1 MNDNEATNASS
12 SNKRSSEHLVTEC
25 EENCRVF
32 DEDHVNEPDDRG
44 GFGSGA
50 HVGADLI
57 VPVSEVEEY
66 KGEHKRSAEYWPIPD
81 TDGLVKICALPEGLG
96 ELEPGNSTP
105 AYAVARALQNL
116 WILLERMK
124 GPKSE
129 PVTLKAVDIPSAA

>member
-1 MNDNEATNASS
+1 M
-12 SNKRSSEHLVTEC
+12 TEC

-66 KGEHKRSAEYWPIPD
+66 KGEHKRSAEYLAYPGYRRP
-81 TDGLVKICALPEGLG
+81 G
-96 ELEPGNSTP
+96 EDLRL
-105 AYAVARALQNL
+105 AR
-116 WILLERMK
+116 
-124 GPKSE
+124 GPRR
-129 PVTLKAVDIPSAA
+129 A